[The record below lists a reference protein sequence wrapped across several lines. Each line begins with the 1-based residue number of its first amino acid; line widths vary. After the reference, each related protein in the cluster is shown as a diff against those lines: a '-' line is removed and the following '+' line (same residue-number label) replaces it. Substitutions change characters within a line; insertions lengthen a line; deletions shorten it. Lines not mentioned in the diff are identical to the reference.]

1 VTTETSTPAAEYVKA
16 QTPRLAP
23 NTLKSLKTAVLAFES
38 WRGDRVIT
46 LPLLVEFHTHHA
58 NRALKPTTKNL
69 HLTHVKA
76 FLRWCADAGIFPA
89 VDVTR
94 LPEFPV
100 KKREPVVLSRAEVAA
115 LVAACKAA
123 EDQRCANL
131 ILCLLYTGCRM
142 HEAEG
147 LTRHSIK
154 QDGLLLDS
162 GKTGERTFP
171 WFLLGDARSLFDA
184 LPFKWNRESWAAIRK
199 ASEIA
204 GLLPKSLRSTA
215 ATYLI
220 SSGVASPRNCVFIM
234 GHTLDVAEKNYWGAP
249 VWGIT
254 GRTMPEFYGVQL

>member
-1 VTTETSTPAAEYVKA
+1 MTPETTTPAQSYIEA
-16 QTPRLAP
+16 QTPRLAK
-23 NTLKSLKTAVLAFES
+23 NTLKSLKTAVLAFEA
-38 WRGDRVIT
+38 WRQDRPIT
-46 LPLLVEFHTHHA
+46 LPLLTEWHTHLA
-58 NRALKPTTKNL
+58 NRPLKPTTKNL
-69 HLTHVKA
+69 LLTHTKA
-76 FLRWCADAGIFPA
+76 FVRWCSDAAIFPV

-100 KKREPVVLSRAEVAA
+100 KKREPVVLSREEVAS
-115 LVAACKAA
+115 LIAACKVA

-131 ILCLLYTGCRM
+131 VLCLLYTGCRR
-142 HEAEG
+142 HEAEN
-147 LTRHSIK
+147 LTRHSVR
-154 QDGLLLDS
+154 QDGLLINS
-162 GKTGERTFP
+162 GKTGERVFP
-171 WFLLGDARSLFDA
+171 WSLLGEARQIFDA